1 MARDNSPPFAAK
13 GPSASRPV
21 AASNN
26 AGMGAQNGMI

>member
-13 GPSASRPV
+13 GPSANRPV
-21 AASNN
+21 PASNN